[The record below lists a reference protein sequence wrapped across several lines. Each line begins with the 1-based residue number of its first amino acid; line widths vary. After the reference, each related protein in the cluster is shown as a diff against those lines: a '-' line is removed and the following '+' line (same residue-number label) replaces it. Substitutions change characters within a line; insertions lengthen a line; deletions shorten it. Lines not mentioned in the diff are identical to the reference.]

1 MDMVI
6 SARVDERVARQIGDL
21 AGRLRS
27 SRKRVI
33 ERAIAL
39 LVESVERESGDDVLM
54 RTSGAWKRVESP
66 VQTVARA
73 RKAFRDGMT
82 RRHT

>member
-21 AGRLRS
+21 AGRLGS

-33 ERAIAL
+33 ERAIGL
-39 LVESVERESGDDVLM
+39 LVETVKRESGDDVLA
-54 RTSGAWKRVESP
+54 RTNGIWKRAETSA
-66 VQTVARA
+66 QTVTRA
-73 RKAFRDGMT
+73 RKAFLDGMT
-82 RRHT
+82 RRQT

>member
-21 AGRLRS
+21 AGRLHS

-33 ERAIAL
+33 ERAIEL
-39 LVESVERESGDDVLM
+39 LTESVERESGDDVLA
-54 RTSGAWKRVESP
+54 RTSGAWKRSESP
-66 VQTVARA
+66 AQVAAIA

-82 RRHT
+82 RRHA